1 MKEIY
6 DRILG
11 ALERKETVALATVV
25 EVKGASPAKVGAKI
39 VVWPEGSTV
48 GTVGGGKLEE
58 RVVAEAQEALRK
70 GESRLLHYTLR
81 EEGEDA
87 VGMLCG
93 GEVRI
98 FVEVCKPRP
107 TLLIIGGGHIGRP
120 LAEMGRLLDFDVQ
133 LVDVV
138 EEGTLLAA
146 LEEQSIDTSTHIAII
161 TGDHVA
167 DEFALRQVID
177 SPAAYVG
184 MIGSRRKVK
193 IVLENLRG
201 DGVAEAQLQRVYA
214 PIGLDLG
221 GTTPAE
227 ISLSIMAQIVKLRSG
242 GTGESKALHTARIAP

>member
-1 MKEIY
+1 MGGVGE
-6 DRILG
+6 
-11 ALERKETVALATVV
+11 ERDGALATVA

-39 VVWPEGSTV
+39 VVWPDGRRV

-70 GESRLLHYTLR
+70 GESRLVHYTLR

-93 GEVRI
+93 GEVQI
-98 FVEVCKPRP
+98 FVELCNPRP

-120 LAEMGRLLDFDVQ
+120 LAEMGRLLDFDVRV
-133 LVDVV
+133 VDVV
-138 EEGTLLAA
+138 EEGALPAA
-146 LEEQSIDTSTHIAII
+146 LDEQPIDSSTYIAII

-167 DEFALRQVID
+167 DELALHHVID
-177 SPAAYVG
+177 SPAVYIG
-184 MIGSRRKVK
+184 MIGSRRKVR
-193 IVLENLRG
+193 ILLDNLRK

-227 ISLSIMAQIVKLRSG
+227 IALSVMAQIVKLRSG
-242 GTGESKALHTARIAP
+242 GTAESKALQKARIAP